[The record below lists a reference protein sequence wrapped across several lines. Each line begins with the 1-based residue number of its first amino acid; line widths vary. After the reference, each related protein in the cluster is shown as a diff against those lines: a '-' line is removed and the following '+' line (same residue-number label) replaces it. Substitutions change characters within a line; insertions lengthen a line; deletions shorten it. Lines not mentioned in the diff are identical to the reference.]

1 MYFAGP
7 GDATDSGKFLTQV
20 EFHRL
25 GAPDDAWNS
34 PEEPACRI
42 RFRRD
47 VLVTSIFGG
56 TRWSGPMTTD

>member
-1 MYFAGP
+1 MQRTA
-7 GDATDSGKFLTQV
+7 ATFLTHA

-25 GAPDDAWNS
+25 GAHDDAGNS
-34 PEEPACRI
+34 LEGPACRI

-56 TRWSGPMTTD
+56 ARWSGPMTTN